1 MTREEKA
8 KYVDD
13 LAVQLAENDVIYLA
27 DTAELTVEKVNN
39 LRRKAFNAK
48 VSMRVVKNTL
58 LAKAMDKVD
67 TKDFSD
73 LKGTLSGATS
83 IMFSEVG
90 NVPAKLIKDFRKKEG
105 KPILKGAWINEG
117 VYVGDDQ
124 LVMLSEIKSKEEL
137 LGEIIGLLQSPAKNV
152 ISGLKGAGGTIA
164 GLLKTLEEEH
174 KQIILESI

>member
-8 KYVDD
+8 KYIDD
-13 LAVQLAENDVIYLA
+13 LAAQLAENNVIYLT
-27 DTAELTVEKVNN
+27 DTAELTVETVNS

-58 LAKAMDKVD
+58 LEKAMEKVED
-67 TKDFSD
+67 KDFGD

-90 NVPAKLIKDFRKKEG
+90 NAPAKLIKDFRKKED
-105 KPILKGAWINEG
+105 KPILKGAWIDEG

-124 LVMLSEIKSKEEL
+124 LKMLADIKSKEEL

-164 GLLKTLEEEH
+164 GLLKTLEERA
-174 KQIILESI
+174 